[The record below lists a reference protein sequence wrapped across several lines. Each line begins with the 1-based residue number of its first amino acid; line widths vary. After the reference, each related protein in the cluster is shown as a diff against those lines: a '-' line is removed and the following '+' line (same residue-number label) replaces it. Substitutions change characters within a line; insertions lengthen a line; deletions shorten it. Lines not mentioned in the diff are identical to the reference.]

1 MYVIESKKVHWIVLV
16 NIPESREFNASAVSS
31 GVHFL
36 DDFIRSAYAPTVK
49 YGSYEIWKMVEK

>member
-1 MYVIESKKVHWIVLV
+1 V